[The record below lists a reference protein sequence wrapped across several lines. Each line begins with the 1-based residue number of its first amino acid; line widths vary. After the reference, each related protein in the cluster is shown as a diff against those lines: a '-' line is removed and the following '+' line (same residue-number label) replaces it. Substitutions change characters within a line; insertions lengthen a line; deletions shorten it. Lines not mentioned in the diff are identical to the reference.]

1 MQGAGNGPSG
11 FRRARSAVTA
21 TFATHA
27 ILSGSLGPW
36 IPRLK
41 SQAELDPSGLGV
53 ALTGY
58 AAGLLVGT
66 RVAGWALRHV
76 GGQRLAR
83 AGIPALAIGFALLSL
98 PRGLTSMTAVFVGI
112 GLAAGLV
119 DVAMNTEAVAVEQ
132 EFGRTV
138 LSVMHGAWSVSVFAG
153 AAVASA
159 AVAAGI
165 PIAVHLPVSAAMLAA
180 TSLPLLR
187 WLPAAP
193 EDASPAGAAGRAD
206 DPLAPAGRVALLCLV
221 AGAAFLTE
229 GIAIEWSAL
238 YLRGSIGVAAG
249 FAGLGVVSFSAGMA
263 AARFAGDRLAARLGG
278 NAIVRGGLVIAAA
291 ALGGAL
297 IVDRFL
303 PSIVAFAVM
312 GLALGPVVPFV
323 FRAAAAAASGRRGGT
338 ALPVVVTAGYA
349 GSIVGPLIVG
359 FVADSLDLRAALALP
374 VLACAVA
381 AFAATA
387 IRDR

>member
-1 MQGAGNGPSG
+1 MRGAGDARSG
-11 FRRARSAVTA
+11 FRRAGSAVTA
-21 TFATHA
+21 AFATHA

-58 AAGLLVGT
+58 AAGLLLGT
-66 RVAGWALRHV
+66 RVAGWALRRV
-76 GGQRLAR
+76 GVRSLVR
-83 AGIPALAIGFALLSL
+83 AGIPALTIGFALLAL
-98 PRGLTSMTAVFVGI
+98 PRGLMSMTTVFVGI

-132 EFGRTV
+132 GFGRTL
-138 LSVMHGAWSVSVFAG
+138 LSTMHGTWSVSVFAG
-153 AAVASA
+153 AAVSSA

-165 PIAVHLPVSAAMLAA
+165 PIAVYLVVSSVMLAA
-180 TSLPLLR
+180 TSFPLLR
-187 WLPAAP
+187 WLPTDP
-193 EDASPAGAAGRAD
+193 EDAPPASTAERAD
-206 DPLAPAGRVALLCLV
+206 DPLAPAGRVALLCLI
-221 AGAAFLTE
+221 AAAAFLTE

-238 YLRGSIGVAAG
+238 YLRGSIGVAVG
-249 FAGLGVVSFSAGMA
+249 LAGLGVVAFSAGMA
-263 AARFAGDRLAARLGG
+263 VARFTGDRLAARLGG
-278 NAIVRGGLVIAAA
+278 IAMVRAGLAVAAV

-303 PSIVAFAVM
+303 ASIVALGVM
-312 GLALGPVVPFV
+312 GLGLGPVVPFV
-323 FRAAAAAASGRRGGT
+323 FRAAAAAGGRGGT
-338 ALPVVVTAGYA
+338 ALPIVVTAGYA

-359 FVADSLDLRAALALP
+359 FVADSLGLRAALTLP
-374 VLACAVA
+374 VLACGVA

-387 IRDR
+387 IQDR